1 MKYFQT
7 LPKVVTSDY
16 TGNQILLTNLMV
28 RVSVIDSLLKNPL
41 LFYSYNI
48 KDGDTPE
55 IIAEK
60 YYGDSYRY
68 WLVLFSNQII
78 DPEWDWPM
86 NSALFGN
93 YIFEKYKNQ
102 YAIDY
107 NVPVDTVTP
116 NLVISYTQIQIKNY
130 IKTITTIDNTSGEAN
145 TTNYYVDYI
154 TYGLI
159 DEGTLVRTFPTGQQ
173 VTQTTSKYIESYYD
187 YELRINEAKRN
198 IFLINADYASQ
209 FENQLQ
215 KLLR

>member
-7 LPKVVTSDY
+7 LPKIVTSDY

-48 KDGDTPE
+48 KDGETPE

-86 NSALFGN
+86 NSTLFGN
-93 YIFEKYKNQ
+93 YIFEKYKDE
-102 YAIDY
+102 YAAAY

-116 NLVISYTQIQIKNY
+116 NLVIPFTQAQIKNY
-130 IKTITTIDNTSGEAN
+130 VKNVTTIDNTSGETN
-145 TTNYYVDYI
+145 TTDYYVDYLGYA
-154 TYGLI
+154 TI
-159 DEGTLVRTFPTGQQ
+159 DEGTLVRTFSTGQQ
-173 VTQTTSKYIESYYD
+173 VTQTTSKYEESTYD
-187 YELRINEAKRN
+187 YETRLNEAKRN